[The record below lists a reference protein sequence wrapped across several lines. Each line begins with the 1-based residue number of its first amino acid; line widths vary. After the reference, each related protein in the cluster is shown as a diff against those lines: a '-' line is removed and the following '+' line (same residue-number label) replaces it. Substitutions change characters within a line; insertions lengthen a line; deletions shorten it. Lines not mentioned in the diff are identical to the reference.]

1 MFYVLSQN
9 REKLYNMN
17 GHIEGIGYE
26 ETYDY
31 RRTAK
36 GKKREE
42 TARHTLQVYDGCA
55 EEVAEYATKEDCLKV
70 LEMCAF
76 AVTNN
81 TEGNTVYEMPTQENL
96 PEILKMYEQ
105 LYGMYKRAAGQ
116 VSDEFKELFDVL
128 NEGGGF

>member
-1 MFYVLSQN
+1 MLYILSQN

-31 RRTAK
+31 RRTTK

-55 EEVAEYATKEDCLKV
+55 EEVAEYATKEDCLQV
-70 LEMCAF
+70 LRMCAF
-76 AVTNN
+76 AINNSTNN
-81 TEGNTVYEMPTQENL
+81 NTVCELPTQEEL
-96 PEILKMYEQ
+96 PEIKKVFEQ
-105 LYGMYKRAAGQ
+105 ASGMYKRAAEQ